1 MRVLNKVYNDDWLR
15 EHRCYE
21 PRVKLTARDLVD
33 AKRQR
38 SPVRQLLTVCPQD
51 TLLTAFQ
58 KMEIH
63 DVSQLPVMEQ
73 GVPVGSI
80 LEDTLMRMVL
90 QGHDLQAYVVREVM
104 TPPFPAVSPDTFL
117 DELTDLISREAAV
130 LVPVENGQYELLTKY
145 DLVHTLAHLLG
156 LPNHT

>member
-1 MRVLNKVYNDDWLR
+1 
-15 EHRCYE
+15 
-21 PRVKLTARDLVD
+21 
-33 AKRQR
+33 
-38 SPVRQLLTVCPQD
+38 
-51 TLLTAFQ
+51 
-58 KMEIH
+58 
-63 DVSQLPVMEQ
+63 
-73 GVPVGSI
+73 
-80 LEDTLMRMVL
+80 MVL

>member
-33 AKRQR
+33 AKRR
-38 SPVRQLLTVCPQD
+38 RGAVRQLLTVSPQD
-51 TLLTAFQ
+51 TLLAAFQ
-58 KMEIH
+58 RMEAH

-90 QGHDLQAYVVREVM
+90 QGTTCKRMWCAR
-104 TPPFPAVSPDTFL
+104 
-117 DELTDLISREAAV
+117 
-130 LVPVENGQYELLTKY
+130 
-145 DLVHTLAHLLG
+145 
-156 LPNHT
+156 